1 MKNLKD
7 LYRTED
13 LYTGYKELDD
23 ALDELTEF
31 RVIGRA
37 QRRKIA
43 LRMKRLVKSAAFKKK
58 VERSKLRVASPE
70 KIRVKAAKLAKKK
83 VVDKFYPNYNSMPI
97 QQRVKVDQIISQKYG
112 GMINKIAMKS
122 VKVVKKNELIKVKQ
136 ARLSKQDA

>member
-1 MKNLKD
+1 MGQMI
-7 LYRTED
+7 TF
-13 LYTGYKELDD
+13 KELYSSLEEIKKVD
-23 ALDELTEF
+23 LK
-31 RVIGRA
+31 
-37 QRRKIA
+37 QRRKMAI
-43 LRMKRLVKSAAFKKK
+43 RMKKLAKTASFKKK

-97 QQRVKVDQIISQKYG
+97 QQRVKVDQIIAQKYG

-122 VKVVKKNELIKVKQ
+122 VKVVKKNELVKVKQ